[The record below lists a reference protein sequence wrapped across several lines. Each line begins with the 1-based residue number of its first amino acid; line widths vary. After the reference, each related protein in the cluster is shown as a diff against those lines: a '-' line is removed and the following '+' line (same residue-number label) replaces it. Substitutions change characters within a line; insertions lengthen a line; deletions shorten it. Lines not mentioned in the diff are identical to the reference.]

1 MAEETN
7 KKSKTME
14 KLFIIDEVTL
24 NKFAEKV
31 VADVCARLNVAQC
44 SNKDEQYISRKTA
57 SILLELDEAT
67 IWRYSKSGILKSYQ
81 VGNATRY
88 KKSDI
93 EKMIKEK

>member
-1 MAEETN
+1 
-7 KKSKTME
+7 ME
-14 KLFIIDEVTL
+14 KMFIVDEATL
-24 NKFAEKV
+24 NKFAQKI
-31 VADVCARLNVAQC
+31 VADVCARLNVAQG

-67 IWRYSKSGILKSYQ
+67 IWRYSKAGILKSYQ
-81 VGNATRY
+81 IGNATRY

>member
-1 MAEETN
+1 
-7 KKSKTME
+7 ME

-31 VADVCARLNVAQC
+31 VADVCARLNVAQG

-67 IWRYSKSGILKSYQ
+67 IWRYSKAGILKSYQ
-81 VGNATRY
+81 IGNATRY

>member
-1 MAEETN
+1 
-7 KKSKTME
+7 ME
-14 KLFIIDEVTL
+14 KMFIVDEATL
-24 NKFAEKV
+24 NKFAQKI
-31 VADVCARLNVAQC
+31 VADVCAKLNIAEG
-44 SNKDEQYISRKTA
+44 SNKGEQYISRKTA

-67 IWRYSKSGILKSYQ
+67 IWRYAKAGILKSYQ

>member
-1 MAEETN
+1 
-7 KKSKTME
+7 ME
-14 KLFIIDEVTL
+14 KMYIIDEATL
-24 NKFAEKV
+24 QRFAQKI
-31 VADVCARLNVAQC
+31 VADVCAKLNIAEG
-44 SNKDEQYISRKTA
+44 STKGEQYISRKTA

-67 IWRYSKSGILKSYQ
+67 IWRYTKAGILKSYQ

>member
-1 MAEETN
+1 
-7 KKSKTME
+7 ME
-14 KLFIIDEVTL
+14 KMFIVDEATL
-24 NKFAEKV
+24 NKFAQKI
-31 VADVCARLNVAQC
+31 VADVCAKLNIAEG
-44 SNKDEQYISRKTA
+44 STKGEQYISRKTA

-67 IWRYSKSGILKSYQ
+67 IWRYTKAGILKSYQ